1 MQSSSWG
8 FIGFY
13 LIEYPFLE
21 EETRGQKNRGKSIS
35 PSVRLL
41 DQLPCLMSNEAHGLD
56 IIPAPGLS
64 SADPI

>member
-1 MQSSSWG
+1 MQCSSLG

-13 LIEYPFLE
+13 LIEYRFLE
-21 EETRGQKNRGKSIS
+21 EDTRGQGKRGKSIS

-41 DQLPCLMSNEAHGLD
+41 DQLPCVMSNEAHGLD